1 MHEQLSLELLENYLK
16 IHEKPRT
23 YEFPIILLGT
33 KYFHVTKNTLF
44 SNALLDRDSLGP
56 APGGPGPRV
65 VLQVQC
71 VVWEEITGIQYAPIN
86 TLHIDILDQDDNPP
100 MAQGNDSIA
109 ITLQEFTTVS
119 EDAMNRLTMVT
130 RISLTEMLVER
141 ILTKLAHPRTK
152 A

>member
-1 MHEQLSLELLENYLK
+1 M
-16 IHEKPRT
+16 
-23 YEFPIILLGT
+23 
-33 KYFHVTKNTLF
+33 TKNTLF

-56 APGGPGPRV
+56 APEGPGPRV

-71 VVWEEITGIQYAPIN
+71 VVWEGITGIQYAPIN

-119 EDAMNRLTMVT
+119 ENAMNRLMMVT
-130 RISLTEMLVER
+130 RISLTEALVER
-141 ILTKLAHPRTK
+141 ID
-152 A
+152 

>member
-1 MHEQLSLELLENYLK
+1 MEHAWTIIFKIVKELSDNSW
-16 IHEKPRT
+16 RT
-23 YEFPIILLGT
+23 TNTRILLGT
-33 KYFHVTKNTLF
+33 EYFHVTKNTLF

-56 APGGPGPRV
+56 APEGPGPRV

-71 VVWEEITGIQYAPIN
+71 VVWEGITGIQYAPIN

-119 EDAMNRLTMVT
+119 EGAMNRLIVT
-130 RISLTEMLVER
+130 QISLTEALVEQ
-141 ILTKLAHPRTK
+141 ISTKLAPPWAR